1 MDKKLLK
8 EILAAHADRLIKGKA
23 TSDDY
28 LELVESDEEL
38 SHLLR
43 VAERIQSTMQPVAPT
58 QPFGEELKREL
69 LTTAHLRK
77 VDGYVPPD
85 PARDLFYLLTSI
97 AFIVALGMVLFAMRR
112 RSQQI

>member
-38 SHLLR
+38 HRLLR
-43 VAERIQSTMQPVAPT
+43 VAERIQSTMQPVVPT
-58 QPFGEELKREL
+58 QPFGGELKRVR

-77 VDGYVPPD
+77 VEGYVPPD

-97 AFIVALGMVLFAMRR
+97 AFIVALGMALFAMRR
-112 RSQQI
+112 RSQQV